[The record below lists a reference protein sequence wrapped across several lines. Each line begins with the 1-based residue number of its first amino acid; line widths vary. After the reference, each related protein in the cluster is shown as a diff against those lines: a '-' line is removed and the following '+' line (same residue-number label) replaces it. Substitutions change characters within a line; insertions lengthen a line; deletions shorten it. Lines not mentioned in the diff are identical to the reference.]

1 MFPSLTPVER
11 RVLTSLCSEIDGP
24 AAVNGGLGAFR
35 RNKESI
41 LRTAPGSLL
50 WRPDDYHRDLRARL
64 HTAISPD
71 PSNPDRQLMIAIAD
85 HDVPKLITVAACVRS
100 LRAHSPKTRAVHQ
113 ITSPMAIATGSTHRH
128 APLLQSHLAASHQP
142 SRHARISSLPVA
154 LKSP

>member
-35 RNKESI
+35 RNKVSI

-71 PSNPDRQLMIAIAD
+71 PSNPDRQLMIAIAGSRRPNAD
-85 HDVPKLITVAACVRS
+85 HSCRLCSI
-100 LRAHSPKTRAVHQ
+100 
-113 ITSPMAIATGSTHRH
+113 
-128 APLLQSHLAASHQP
+128 AASSFAEDQSCAPDHTP
-142 SRHARISSLPVA
+142 DGNRDWFNAPACPATAI
-154 LKSP
+154 